1 VWLPLGEKSWPA
13 AWPGPTVSGV
23 EDPTGPRCPLCNE
36 DMTWVL
42 GTETVPEPIAHWL
55 CPEGDEWS
63 GLTEPSAD

>member
-1 VWLPLGEKSWPA
+1 M
-13 AWPGPTVSGV
+13 